1 MKKKVLV
8 VMLAIT
14 MMFTAAGCSKRYE
27 KGNVEGNAEQTA
39 KTEEREEKET
49 EKTAEEFSFG
59 QTNGGTYTSEF
70 LRIACTLPDG
80 WTFFTQ
86 AQMQELNGA
95 VYDMVGD
102 DLKKQLETSKVI
114 YDMYATNV
122 NTAESVNI
130 VLENMGIVYG
140 TLLDEAKYVELS
152 MNQLKTAMENA
163 GVTNLVLEQ
172 NTVEFAGESRVGVL
186 MTGTS
191 EGIQIYQ
198 QQAVIREGTYMAVI
212 TATSYNE
219 NTLEQIIG
227 NFSAL

>member
-1 MKKKVLV
+1 MKKEMSKV
-8 VMLAIT
+8 MPN
-14 MMFTAAGCSKRYE
+14 SR
-27 KGNVEGNAEQTA
+27 
-39 KTEEREEKET
+39 
-49 EKTAEEFSFG
+49 
-59 QTNGGTYTSEF
+59 TYTSEF
-70 LRIACTLPDG
+70 LGIACTLPDG

-95 VYDMVGD
+95 VYDMMGD